1 MMTLQE
7 QKKLAADC
15 IQLLHSAYENKLGGS
30 VTVFKN
36 SIHILITVPRD
47 FNESLFL
54 YFDESL
60 THNQN
65 ELNEFINLVIDNH
78 YTI

>member
-1 MMTLQE
+1 MTLQE
-7 QKKLAADC
+7 QKQLSADC

-36 SIHILITVPRD
+36 SIHILITVPSD
-47 FNESLFL
+47 FNEFIILEYCDTFE
-54 YFDESL
+54 D
-60 THNQN
+60 NRIK
-65 ELNEFINLVIDNH
+65 LNEFILLVIDNH